1 MTQPLL
7 HPRQHPIA
15 CCPLNHTKACLD
27 MPACKF
33 NADCQ
38 PRRFIAKPVN
48 ACGFA
53 LNETNGVG
61 SRTQVTLPTAEAV
74 VCNSQACAN
83 CMSVLRLIN
92 TLTTSPSARQM
103 GGELSLDLDRTHG
116 PDSTAGLQVNWTHD
130 CELPTT
136 HHAFRDPD
144 LDLVSLQI
152 SPTSGSTTPRR
163 S

>member
-7 HPRQHPIA
+7 RPQQHPVA
-15 CCPLNHTKACLD
+15 CRQLNLTKACLD

-33 NADCQ
+33 NADCHQ
-38 PRRFIAKPVN
+38 PRRFSAKPVN

-116 PDSTAGLQVNWTHD
+116 PDLD
-130 CELPTT
+130 P
-136 HHAFRDPD
+136 FRDPD

-152 SPTSGSTTPRR
+152 SPASGSTTPRR

>member
-1 MTQPLL
+1 
-7 HPRQHPIA
+7 
-15 CCPLNHTKACLD
+15 
-27 MPACKF
+27 
-33 NADCQ
+33 
-38 PRRFIAKPVN
+38 
-48 ACGFA
+48 
-53 LNETNGVG
+53 
-61 SRTQVTLPTAEAV
+61 
-74 VCNSQACAN
+74 
-83 CMSVLRLIN
+83 MSVLRLIN
-92 TLTTSPSARQM
+92 TLTASPSAGQM